1 MKPTRLRP
9 FDASFLALD
18 GPTTVGHVCILCVFD
33 GPVTLEQ
40 VHAQV
45 AARID
50 RVPELR
56 RRLYALPLG
65 LDRPWWVDDTEFDV
79 GRHLSERRL
88 PPRATRSDVGV
99 ELADIIETPLRRDR
113 PLWEAH
119 VLHGLPGGGSAIVT
133 KIHHCVVDGMGSR
146 TVLQALFG
154 PKGETASV
162 AGAETG
168 RREAERGDAGAGPQ
182 TETPEPPPW
191 QADPGPSL
199 LQRLAGAALTGGEA
213 VASAVRL
220 ERRGAA
226 AIGQAAARTVD
237 GVSSWLRT
245 GTATMV
251 PESPPTVSPW
261 APAPE
266 SPFNRAVS
274 ARRSAAYGSV
284 ALSASKPLRHRLG
297 VTVNDVVL
305 TMTAQGLRQWS
316 MESGDPPDESLVA
329 LVPIA
334 SGRSTP
340 AASGGNHIGL
350 TLCPL
355 PTHIDDPV
363 EALLTVHRSMQA
375 AKSDPSVSESL
386 LADLFTVSGAT
397 LPATLAAMAS
407 RTRLLNLVRLPFNV
421 MVSNVPSTRSALS
434 LGEHTMTGIHPFPPL
449 SDGLGLTVTVEGC
462 GGDLGL
468 GVLTCPR
475 LISDVWRLLDHM
487 LEAHDA
493 LVELGGRG

>member
-33 GPVTLEQ
+33 GPVTL
-40 VHAQV
+40 AQLR
-45 AARID
+45 AQIASRID

-79 GRHLSERRL
+79 GRHLGERRL
-88 PPRATRSDVGV
+88 PPRATRADVGV
-99 ELADIIETPLRRDR
+99 ELADIVEAPLPRDR

-119 VLHGLPGGGSAIVT
+119 LLHGLPGGVSAMVT

-146 TVLQALFG
+146 SVLQTLFG
-154 PKGETASV
+154 PPSEPES
-162 AGAETG
+162 GA
-168 RREAERGDAGAGPQ
+168 RARSDA
-182 TETPEPPPW
+182 TW
-191 QADPGPSL
+191 RADPGPTA
-199 LQRLAGAALTGGEA
+199 LQRIAGAALTGGEA
-213 VASAVRL
+213 LASAVRL
-220 ERRGAA
+220 EQRGAA
-226 AIGQAAARTVD
+226 ALGHLAGRTVD

-245 GTATMV
+245 GAAEADHQS
-251 PESPPTVSPW
+251 ESPVSPW
-261 APAPE
+261 TPAPD

-274 ARRSAAYGSV
+274 ARRSAAFGSV
-284 ALSASKPLRHRLG
+284 PLTASRALRHRLG

-305 TMTAQGLRQWS
+305 TMTAHGLRQWS

-334 SGRSTP
+334 MGRE
-340 AASGGNHIGL
+340 AGGASGGNHIGL

-355 PTHIDDPV
+355 PTHIDDPI
-363 EALLTVHRSMQA
+363 EALLTVHHSMQA
-375 AKSDPSVSESL
+375 AKSDPSVSESF

-397 LPATLAAMAS
+397 LPATLASLAS

-421 MVSNVPSTRSALS
+421 MVSNVPSTRSDLS
-434 LGEHTMTGIHPFPPL
+434 LGERTITGIHPFPPL

-462 GGDLGL
+462 GSDLGL

-475 LISDVWRLLDHM
+475 LIPDVWRLLDHM
-487 LEAHDA
+487 LEAHEA
-493 LVELGGRG
+493 LVALSPTP